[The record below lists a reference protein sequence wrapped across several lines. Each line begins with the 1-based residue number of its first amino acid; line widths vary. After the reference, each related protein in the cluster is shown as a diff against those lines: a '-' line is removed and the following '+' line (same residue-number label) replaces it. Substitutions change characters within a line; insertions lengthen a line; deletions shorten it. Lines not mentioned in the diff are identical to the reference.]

1 MWVRASSG
9 HQAWQREPLA
19 ESHLSGPS
27 FSCILGVMVLI
38 LNFKVLVLKI
48 WFLPVGCGDKRIFRR
63 LGLQERESGH
73 HGARGYWKPSITH
86 PCPGVTMSN
95 HELRPVLC
103 HCLPIMISSN
113 STDKTVNNKHE
124 LKPWAQT
131 DISLLQSSFLHILK
145 QWYISHQCESQW
157 LPIGNPFR
165 TLHVNYSSLILFFC
179 LLYFNTHVVNL

>member
-1 MWVRASSG
+1 MWVEASSG

-38 LNFKVLVLKI
+38 LKFMCWRFDIYPLDV
-48 WFLPVGCGDKRIFRR
+48 GDKGIFRR

-73 HGARGYWKPSITH
+73 QGSRGYWKPSTTH
-86 PCPGVTMSN
+86 PLHPGVTMSN
-95 HELRPVLC
+95 HELRPVSC
-103 HCLPIMISSN
+103 HSFPIMAFSI

-131 DISLLQSSFLHILK
+131 DISLLQSSFLHVLK

-165 TLHVNYSSLILFFC
+165 MLHVNYASLIFFC